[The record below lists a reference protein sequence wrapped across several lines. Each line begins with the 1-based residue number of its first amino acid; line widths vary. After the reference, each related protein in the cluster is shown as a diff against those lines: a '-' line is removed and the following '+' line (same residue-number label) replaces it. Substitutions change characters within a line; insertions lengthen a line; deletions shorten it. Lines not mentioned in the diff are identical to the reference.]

1 MPGGNPVS
9 IMNMRALF
17 DMKGPREDVA
27 RAIGASELPHQ
38 PNTRTENDG
47 HEIYWVGPEYWILS
61 APLDKEQHWADRFGE
76 LADNPDLLVIV
87 VSDLYCFLEIC
98 GDGAEEI
105 VASLTSLDFGRL
117 EADAALFTEV
127 LGQKALLIKRQDSWE
142 IAIENS
148 LKDFLVKR
156 LEMLTG

>member
-1 MPGGNPVS
+1 MPSGSPVR

-17 DMKGPREDVA
+17 DVKGPREDVA
-27 RAIGASELPHQ
+27 NAIGASELPNR

-47 HEIYWVGPEYWILS
+47 YEVYWVGPEYWILS
-61 APLDKEQHWADRFGE
+61 APLDKEQQWTDRFGE
-76 LADNPDLLVIV
+76 FADIPDLLAVV
-87 VSDLYCFLEIC
+87 VSDLYCILEIC
-98 GDGAEEI
+98 GDGAGEI
-105 VASLTSLDFGRL
+105 VASLTSLDFESL

-127 LGQKALLIKRQDSWE
+127 LGQKALLIKRQDSFE

-156 LEMLTG
+156 LEVVAG